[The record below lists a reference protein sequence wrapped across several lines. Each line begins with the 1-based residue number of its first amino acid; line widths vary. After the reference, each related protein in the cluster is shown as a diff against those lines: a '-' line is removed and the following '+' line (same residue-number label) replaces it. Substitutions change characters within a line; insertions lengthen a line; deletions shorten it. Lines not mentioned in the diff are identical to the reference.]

1 MKKIICIGRQFG
13 SGGHYI
19 AQKFAKQEGITYFDR
34 KIVERAIEASGIAGE
49 ILERADERTAH
60 PLWQPIY
67 YEGNSKKYYGKNAND
82 ILFEAQ
88 KKIIL
93 EEAGKGDAVFV
104 GRCADYILK
113 EFTNC
118 SVRSI
123 FFTAPMEY
131 RIRQTMEID
140 KLSEKEAAAKIRKED
155 KVRSV
160 YYNFYTGH
168 DWGKPSDY
176 NYCINTAENHE
187 EEMIALLSY
196 IYRIL

>member
-1 MKKIICIGRQFG
+1 MCIRDRFG
-13 SGGHYI
+13 SGGHFI
-19 AQKFAKQEGITYFDR
+19 AKKFAEREGIPYYDR
-34 KIVERAIEASGIAGE
+34 KILERAIEASGIARE
-49 ILERADERTAH
+49 ILEHADERAAH

-88 KKIIL
+88 KEIIL
-93 EEAGKGDAVFV
+93 EDAKKSDAVFV

-113 EFTNC
+113 EFTDY
-118 SVRSI
+118 SVKSI

-140 KLSEKEAAAKIRKED
+140 HLSEKEAAARIRKADKIR
-155 KVRSV
+155 SA

-176 NYCINTAENHE
+176 NYCMNVADNSADEIIT
-187 EEMIALLSY
+187 LLSH
-196 IYRIL
+196 IYETL

>member
-1 MKKIICIGRQFG
+1 M
-13 SGGHYI
+13 
-19 AQKFAKQEGITYFDR
+19 
-34 KIVERAIEASGIAGE
+34 ERAIEASGIAGE

-131 RIRQTMEID
+131 RIRMEID

-155 KVRSV
+155 KVRVVARLSEQDLHKIPPSV
-160 YYNFYTGH
+160 KHTDN
-168 DWGKPSDY
+168 
-176 NYCINTAENHE
+176 
-187 EEMIALLSY
+187 
-196 IYRIL
+196 IY

>member
-1 MKKIICIGRQFG
+1 MRKIICIGRQFG
-13 SGGHYI
+13 SGGHLI
-19 AQKFAKQEGITYFDR
+19 AKRFAKQAGIEYYDR
-34 KIVERAIEASGIAGE
+34 RIVERAIEVSGMARGIM
-49 ILERADERTAH
+49 ERADERMAH
-60 PLWQPIY
+60 PLLQPIY

-155 KVRSV
+155 KVRVVARLSEQDLHKIPPSV
-160 YYNFYTGH
+160 KHTDN
-168 DWGKPSDY
+168 
-176 NYCINTAENHE
+176 
-187 EEMIALLSY
+187 
-196 IYRIL
+196 IY

>member
-1 MKKIICIGRQFG
+1 ME
-13 SGGHYI
+13 H
-19 AQKFAKQEGITYFDR
+19 
-34 KIVERAIEASGIAGE
+34 
-49 ILERADERTAH
+49 ADERAAH

-88 KKIIL
+88 KEIIL
-93 EEAGKGDAVFV
+93 EDAKKSDAVFV

-113 EFTNC
+113 EFTDY
-118 SVRSI
+118 SVKSI

-140 KLSEKEAAAKIRKED
+140 HLSEKEAAARIRKADKIR
-155 KVRSV
+155 SA

-176 NYCINTAENHE
+176 NYCMNVADNSADEIIT
-187 EEMIALLSY
+187 LLSH
-196 IYRIL
+196 IYETL

>member
-1 MKKIICIGRQFG
+1 MRKIICIGRQFG
-13 SGGHYI
+13 SGGHFI
-19 AQKFAKQEGITYFDR
+19 AKKFAEREGIPYYDR
-34 KIVERAIEASGIAGE
+34 KILERAIEASGIARE
-49 ILERADERTAH
+49 ILKHADERAAH
-60 PLWQPIY
+60 PLWQPVY

-88 KKIIL
+88 KEIIL
-93 EEAGKGDAVFV
+93 EDAEKSDAVFV

-113 EFTNC
+113 EFTDY
-118 SVRSI
+118 SVKSI

-140 KLSEKEAAAKIRKED
+140 HLSEKEAAARIRKADKIR
-155 KVRSV
+155 SA

-176 NYCINTAENHE
+176 NYCMNVADNSADEIIT
-187 EEMIALLSY
+187 LLSH
-196 IYRIL
+196 IYETL